1 MSTFG
6 QLGDS
11 AITSVV
17 RIPDLSE
24 HASLE
29 STASLEHP
37 QKGALLMLTEE
48 GVAVSESEMRDQF
61 IVFQFSSK
69 DTGPRV
75 LETSEV
81 TPSIAGSED
90 LPDAKA
96 RLELTS
102 FHIGKDEDVK
112 KDTKAT
118 LRIDFGK
125 DKNSSSPLETVFW
138 SIAAGLELYD
148 EIKKDT
154 AQAKDLKSD
163 FSKAFAR
170 RPVEIPGGLGQI
182 RFEVVKHKEPPW
194 WRKVFSFLQSGTGR
208 ALTSAIGF
216 PGITAEGIRFV
227 DELVGRLDDSKPEV
241 LFRSRPMT
249 LALTQKAKDEFTGG
263 IPGVEVGAIN
273 SGFSLLARG
282 RDYKTLVEHDPVYMA
297 AYGLLRPGAVSIAD
311 FLGGSYE
318 DPFQDMTYAVLRTK
332 IVAAELEFT
341 W

>member
-1 MSTFG
+1 MANWEI
-6 QLGDS
+6 QPLL
-11 AITSVV
+11 SVV

-125 DKNSSSPLETVFW
+125 DKNSSSPLETVF
-138 SIAAGLELYD
+138 
-148 EIKKDT
+148 
-154 AQAKDLKSD
+154 
-163 FSKAFAR
+163 
-170 RPVEIPGGLGQI
+170 
-182 RFEVVKHKEPPW
+182 
-194 WRKVFSFLQSGTGR
+194 GR
-208 ALTSAIGF
+208 
-216 PGITAEGIRFV
+216 
-227 DELVGRLDDSKPEV
+227 
-241 LFRSRPMT
+241 
-249 LALTQKAKDEFTGG
+249 
-263 IPGVEVGAIN
+263 
-273 SGFSLLARG
+273 
-282 RDYKTLVEHDPVYMA
+282 
-297 AYGLLRPGAVSIAD
+297 
-311 FLGGSYE
+311 
-318 DPFQDMTYAVLRTK
+318 
-332 IVAAELEFT
+332 
-341 W
+341 